1 MTGDFLLYA
10 MDIATG
16 DITCYLNPD
25 RGPILAYLYT
35 DGTNLYGLY
44 GDKMVQVVLP
54 KTWNANET
62 PTWQA
67 RYLIQEE

>member
-25 RGPILAYLYT
+25 RGPILEYLYT
-35 DGTNLYGLY
+35 DGTNLYSLY
-44 GDKMVQVVLP
+44 GGNMVQVVLP
-54 KTWNANET
+54 ETWNANET